1 MKKSNNK
8 IDSSFAIAMWMF
20 FFTQII
26 AGFFGG
32 NAIWQSVGME
42 NFSTYVLLMYMLAS
56 KSISSELKNK
66 KRGNL

>member
-1 MKKSNNK
+1 MKKSKNK
-8 IDSSFAIAMWMF
+8 VDSSFALAMWMF
-20 FFTQII
+20 FFTQIV

-56 KSISSELKNK
+56 KSTSINLKNK
-66 KRGNL
+66 KR